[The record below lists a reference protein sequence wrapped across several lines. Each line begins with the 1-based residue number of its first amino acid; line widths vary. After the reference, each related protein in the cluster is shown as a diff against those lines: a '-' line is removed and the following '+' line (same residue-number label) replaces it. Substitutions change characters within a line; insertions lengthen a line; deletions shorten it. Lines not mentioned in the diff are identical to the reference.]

1 MLRFTI
7 AKKINTFTIILVLT
21 CILAS
26 SFSIIASIKG
36 INEAE
41 TLDEV
46 SLSANLL
53 LTAVKTNVLN
63 VNSDV
68 SKYVITGDQKY
79 IENMQ
84 KAIDSDNLAQFKNI
98 VSKNPKMFYDYN
110 QLDEFYSGV
119 EDFAVSS
126 QKVTNS
132 FKLLKDNG
140 DTFLTTANDLFTATE
155 RIQNRTANRME
166 DYIDR
171 NDQERILNFFK
182 LSFLLGEAKEHA
194 LETVSIANT
203 ILSGATYSMEVY
215 NSIYLQIN
223 EMREHIQEARKVAR
237 LRESIDDLT
246 YISNKIVELEKMAKN
261 AEPLF
266 SEFSSSMGKVNTS
279 KDTLFFQLEEY
290 ERLSADDVR
299 IAADNIIASQKKA
312 LLTSSFF
319 AVLAII
325 LAFIVILS
333 LNISVIKPLDVLVA
347 RISNLTNGDGD
358 LTKRIDIKSKDEFGE
373 LAAHVNSF
381 IENVQIIIKEV
392 KDATNEV
399 ASGNNELAATMEELS
414 TTFDSQAKQISDM
427 VLSMDTVRDIS
438 NETSQALDT
447 NMDILEGAAV
457 KTQSGADQLNG
468 VQQDMMTIKN
478 ETVSLEAVIS
488 ELADSS
494 NQIGEIL
501 SVINDIA
508 NQTNLLALNA
518 AIEAARAG
526 EAGRGF
532 AVVADEVRKLAE
544 RTQHATGKIESIIG
558 SLQQKSNLASV
569 EMTKSVESVQAG
581 VDNIGETNEG
591 FKSAV
596 ESVMD
601 LHREM
606 KTVAESV
613 SNQYST
619 ILTVVDNTQVIA
631 AGIEESNQAVSEV
644 NRTVA
649 HLQERTDGL
658 KMLISKIGRASCRER
673 V

>member
-36 INEAE
+36 IAE

-649 HLQERTDGL
+649 RLQERTDGL
-658 KMLISKIGRASCRER
+658 KMLISKFN

>member
-7 AKKINTFTIILVLT
+7 AKKINTFTIILALT

-36 INEAE
+36 TNEAE

-155 RIQNRTANRME
+155 KIQNRTANRME

-261 AEPLF
+261 SEPLF
-266 SEFSSSMGKVNTS
+266 SEFSSSMVKVNTS
-279 KDTLFFQLEEY
+279 RDTLFFQLEEY

-312 LLTSSFF
+312 LLTSFFF

-544 RTQHATGKIESIIG
+544 RTQHATGEIESIIG

-658 KMLISKIGRASCRER
+658 KMLISKFN

>member
-1 MLRFTI
+1 MFRFTI
-7 AKKINTFTIILVLT
+7 AKKINTFTIILALT

-36 INEAE
+36 TNEAE

-46 SLSANLL
+46 SLAANLL

-84 KAIDSDNLAQFKNI
+84 KAIDSDNLGQFKSI
-98 VSKNPKMFYDYN
+98 VSKNPEMFSDYN
-110 QLDEFYSGV
+110 QLDEFYSGI
-119 EDFAVSS
+119 EDFAASS
-126 QKVTNS
+126 QKATNS

-140 DTFLTTANDLFTATE
+140 DSFLSTASDLFTATE
-155 RIQNRTANRME
+155 RIQERTANIME
-166 DYIDR
+166 DYIGR

-203 ILSGATYSMEVY
+203 ILSGTTYSMEVY
-215 NSIYLQIN
+215 NSIYHQIN

-237 LRESIDDLT
+237 LRESIDDLA

-266 SEFSSSMGKVNTS
+266 TEFSSSMGKVNTS
-279 KDTLFFQLEEY
+279 RDVLFFQLEEY

-319 AVLAII
+319 AVLAIV

-358 LTKRIDIKSKDEFGE
+358 LTKRIDINSKDEFGE

-478 ETVSLEAVIS
+478 ETVSLETVIS

-544 RTQHATGKIESIIG
+544 RTQHATGEIESIIG
-558 SLQQKSNLASV
+558 SLQQKSNLASF

-606 KTVAESV
+606 KTVAASV

-658 KMLISKIGRASCRER
+658 KMLISKFN

>member
-7 AKKINTFTIILVLT
+7 AKKINTFTIILALT

-36 INEAE
+36 TNEAE

-266 SEFSSSMGKVNTS
+266 SEFSSSMVEVNTS
-279 KDTLFFQLEEY
+279 RDTLFFQLEEY

-544 RTQHATGKIESIIG
+544 RTQHATGEIESIIG

-658 KMLISKIGRASCRER
+658 KMLISKFN

>member
-7 AKKINTFTIILVLT
+7 AKKINTFTIILALT

-36 INEAE
+36 TNEAE

-155 RIQNRTANRME
+155 KIQNRTANRME

-237 LRESIDDLT
+237 LRETIDDLT

-266 SEFSSSMGKVNTS
+266 SEFSSSMVKVNTS
-279 KDTLFFQLEEY
+279 RDTLFFQLEEY

-478 ETVSLEAVIS
+478 ETVSLETVIS

-544 RTQHATGKIESIIG
+544 RTQHATGEIESIIG

-658 KMLISKIGRASCRER
+658 KMLISKFN

>member
-1 MLRFTI
+1 MIRFTI

-658 KMLISKIGRASCRER
+658 KMLISKFN

>member
-325 LAFIVILS
+325 LAF
-333 LNISVIKPLDVLVA
+333 NISVIKPLDVLVA

-658 KMLISKIGRASCRER
+658 KMLISKFN

>member
-381 IENVQIIIKEV
+381 IENVQIVIKEV

-658 KMLISKIGRASCRER
+658 KMLISKFN

>member
-26 SFSIIASIKG
+26 SFSITASIKG

-658 KMLISKIGRASCRER
+658 KMLISKFN

>member
-1 MLRFTI
+1 MFRFTI
-7 AKKINTFTIILVLT
+7 AKKINTFTIILALT

-36 INEAE
+36 TNEAE

-46 SLSANLL
+46 SLAANLL

-84 KAIDSDNLAQFKNI
+84 KAIDSDNLGQFKSI
-98 VSKNPKMFYDYN
+98 VSKNPKMFSDYN
-110 QLDEFYSGV
+110 QLDEFYSGI
-119 EDFAVSS
+119 EDFVVSS
-126 QKVTNS
+126 QRVTNS

-140 DTFLTTANDLFTATE
+140 DSFLSTANDLFTATE
-155 RIQNRTANRME
+155 RIQERTANIME
-166 DYIDR
+166 DYIGR

-203 ILSGATYSMEVY
+203 ILSGTTYSMEVY
-215 NSIYLQIN
+215 NSIYHQIN

-237 LRESIDDLT
+237 LRESIDDLA

-266 SEFSSSMGKVNTS
+266 TEFSSSMGKVNTS
-279 KDTLFFQLEEY
+279 RDVLFFQLEEY

-319 AVLAII
+319 AVLAIV

-358 LTKRIDIKSKDEFGE
+358 LTKRIDINSKDEFGE

-478 ETVSLEAVIS
+478 ETVSLETVIS

-544 RTQHATGKIESIIG
+544 RTQHATGEIESIIG
-558 SLQQKSNLASV
+558 SLQQKSNLASF

-606 KTVAESV
+606 KTVAASV

-658 KMLISKIGRASCRER
+658 KMLISKFN

>member
-7 AKKINTFTIILVLT
+7 AKKINTFTIILALT

-36 INEAE
+36 TNEAE

-266 SEFSSSMGKVNTS
+266 SEFSSSMVKVNTS
-279 KDTLFFQLEEY
+279 RDTLFFQLEEY

-544 RTQHATGKIESIIG
+544 RTQHATGEIESIIG

-658 KMLISKIGRASCRER
+658 KMLISKFN

>member
-1 MLRFTI
+1 MFRFTI
-7 AKKINTFTIILVLT
+7 AKKINTFTIILALT

-36 INEAE
+36 TNEAE

-46 SLSANLL
+46 SLAANLL

-84 KAIDSDNLAQFKNI
+84 KAIDSDNLDQFKSI
-98 VSKNPKMFYDYN
+98 VSKNPKMFSDYN

-119 EDFAVSS
+119 EDFVVSS
-126 QKVTNS
+126 QKATNS

-140 DTFLTTANDLFTATE
+140 VSFLSTANDLFTATE
-155 RIQNRTANRME
+155 RIQERTANIME
-166 DYIDR
+166 DYIGR

-203 ILSGATYSMEVY
+203 ILSGTTYSMEVY
-215 NSIYLQIN
+215 NSIYHQIN

-237 LRESIDDLT
+237 LRESIDDLA

-266 SEFSSSMGKVNTS
+266 TEFSSSMGKVNTS
-279 KDTLFFQLEEY
+279 RDVLFFQLEEY
-290 ERLSADDVR
+290 ERFSADDVR

-319 AVLAII
+319 AVLAIV

-358 LTKRIDIKSKDEFGE
+358 LTKRIDINSKDEFGE

-478 ETVSLEAVIS
+478 ETVSLETVIS

-544 RTQHATGKIESIIG
+544 RTQHATGEIESIIG
-558 SLQQKSNLASV
+558 TLQQKSNLASF

-606 KTVAESV
+606 KTVAASV

-658 KMLISKIGRASCRER
+658 KMLISKFN

>member
-1 MLRFTI
+1 MFRFTI
-7 AKKINTFTIILVLT
+7 AKKINTFTIILALT

-36 INEAE
+36 TNEAE

-46 SLSANLL
+46 SLAANLL

-84 KAIDSDNLAQFKNI
+84 KAIDSDNLGQFKSI
-98 VSKNPKMFYDYN
+98 VSKNPKMFSDYN
-110 QLDEFYSGV
+110 QLDEFYSGI
-119 EDFAVSS
+119 EDFAASS
-126 QKVTNS
+126 QKATNS

-140 DTFLTTANDLFTATE
+140 DSFLSTASDLFTATE
-155 RIQNRTANRME
+155 RIQERTANIME
-166 DYIDR
+166 DYIGR

-203 ILSGATYSMEVY
+203 ILSGTTYSMEVY
-215 NSIYLQIN
+215 NSIYHQIN

-237 LRESIDDLT
+237 LRESIDDLA

-266 SEFSSSMGKVNTS
+266 TEFSSSMGKVNTS
-279 KDTLFFQLEEY
+279 RDVLFFQLEEY

-319 AVLAII
+319 AVLAIV

-358 LTKRIDIKSKDEFGE
+358 LTKRIDINSKDEFGE

-478 ETVSLEAVIS
+478 ETVSLETVIS

-544 RTQHATGKIESIIG
+544 RTQHATGEIESIIG
-558 SLQQKSNLASV
+558 SLQQKSNLASF

-606 KTVAESV
+606 KTVAASV

-658 KMLISKIGRASCRER
+658 KMLISKFN

>member
-7 AKKINTFTIILVLT
+7 AKKINTFTIILALT

-36 INEAE
+36 TNEAE

-140 DTFLTTANDLFTATE
+140 DIFLTTANDLFTATE

-544 RTQHATGKIESIIG
+544 RTQHATGEIESIIG

-658 KMLISKIGRASCRER
+658 KMLISKFN

>member
-7 AKKINTFTIILVLT
+7 AKKINTFTIILALT

-36 INEAE
+36 TNEAE

-68 SKYVITGDQKY
+68 SKYVITGDQRY

-223 EMREHIQEARKVAR
+223 EMREHIQEARKAAR

-279 KDTLFFQLEEY
+279 RDTLFFQLEEY

-544 RTQHATGKIESIIG
+544 RTQHATGEIESIIG

-658 KMLISKIGRASCRER
+658 KMLISKFN

>member
-7 AKKINTFTIILVLT
+7 AKKINTFTIILALT

-36 INEAE
+36 TNEAE

-223 EMREHIQEARKVAR
+223 EMREHIQEARKAAR

-266 SEFSSSMGKVNTS
+266 SEFSSSMVKVNTS
-279 KDTLFFQLEEY
+279 RDTLFFQLEEY

-544 RTQHATGKIESIIG
+544 RTQHATGEIESIIG

-658 KMLISKIGRASCRER
+658 KMLISKFN

>member
-182 LSFLLGEAKEHA
+182 LSFLLGGAKEHA

-658 KMLISKIGRASCRER
+658 KMLISKFN

>member
-1 MLRFTI
+1 M
-7 AKKINTFTIILVLT
+7 
-21 CILAS
+21 
-26 SFSIIASIKG
+26 
-36 INEAE
+36 
-41 TLDEV
+41 
-46 SLSANLL
+46 
-53 LTAVKTNVLN
+53 
-63 VNSDV
+63 

-658 KMLISKIGRASCRER
+658 KMLISKFN

>member
-658 KMLISKIGRASCRER
+658 KMLIRKFN

>member
-1 MLRFTI
+1 MFRFTI
-7 AKKINTFTIILVLT
+7 AKKINTFTIILALT
-21 CILAS
+21 CILSS
-26 SFSIIASIKG
+26 SFSIIAGIKG
-36 INEAE
+36 TNEAE

-84 KAIDSDNLAQFKNI
+84 KAIDSDNLGQFKSI
-98 VSKNPKMFYDYN
+98 VSKNPKMFSDYN
-110 QLDEFYSGV
+110 QLDEFYSGI

-126 QKVTNS
+126 QRVTNS

-140 DTFLTTANDLFTATE
+140 GSFLAAANDLFTATE
-155 RIQNRTANRME
+155 RIQDRTSNLVE
-166 DYIDR
+166 DYIGR
-171 NDQERILNFFK
+171 NDQERILNFFN

-194 LETVSIANT
+194 LETVSTANA
-203 ILSGATYSMEVY
+203 ILSGTTYSMEVY
-215 NSIYLQIN
+215 NSIYQQIN

-237 LRESIDDLT
+237 LRETIDDLA
-246 YISNKIVELEKMAKN
+246 YISNKITELEKMAKN

-266 SEFSSSMGKVNTS
+266 IEFSSSMGKVNTIR
-279 KDTLFFQLEEY
+279 DVLFFQLEEY

-312 LLTSSFF
+312 LLSSSFF
-319 AVLAII
+319 AVLAIV
-325 LAFIVILS
+325 LVFIVILS

-347 RISNLTNGDGD
+347 RISHLTNGDGD

-414 TTFDSQAKQISDM
+414 ITFDSQAKQISDM

-438 NETSQALDT
+438 HETSQALDT
-447 NMDILEGAAV
+447 NMDILEGAAT
-457 KTQSGADQLNG
+457 KTQSGADQLNI

-478 ETVSLEAVIS
+478 ETVSLETVIS
-488 ELADSS
+488 ELAESS

-544 RTQHATGKIESIIG
+544 RTQHATGEIESIIG

-569 EMTKSVESVQAG
+569 EMTKSVESVQTG

-596 ESVMD
+596 ESVMN

-606 KTVAESV
+606 KSVAASV

-619 ILTVVDNTQVIA
+619 ILTIVDNTQVVA
-631 AGIEESNQAVSEV
+631 SGIEESNSAVSEV

-649 HLQERTDGL
+649 HLQQRTDGL
-658 KMLISKIGRASCRER
+658 KTLVSRFD

>member
-246 YISNKIVELEKMAKN
+246 YISNKIVELEKMAEN

-658 KMLISKIGRASCRER
+658 KMLISKFN

>member
-246 YISNKIVELEKMAKN
+246 YISNKIVKIEKMAKN

-658 KMLISKIGRASCRER
+658 KMLISKFN

>member
-508 NQTNLLALNA
+508 NQTNLPALNA

-658 KMLISKIGRASCRER
+658 KMLISKFN